1 MDNVKNQELQ
11 QFVDKYNNLIKRN
24 SKQGDLRYFKYIN
37 ADGVIKSIQITI
49 DKHLRRQNCVRIQ
62 DNILD
67 EILEESLT
75 DED

>member
-11 QFVDKYNNLIKRN
+11 QFVDKYNSLIKRN

>member
-11 QFVDKYNNLIKRN
+11 QFVDKYNSLIKRN

-37 ADGVIKSIQITI
+37 ADGVIKSMQITI